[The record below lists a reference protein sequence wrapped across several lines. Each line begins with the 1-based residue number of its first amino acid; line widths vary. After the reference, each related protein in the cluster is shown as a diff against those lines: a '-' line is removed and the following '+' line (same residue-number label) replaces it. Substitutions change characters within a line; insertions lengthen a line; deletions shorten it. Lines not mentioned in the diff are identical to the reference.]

1 MPVAYG
7 ETISRTGEMV
17 VRCDGSYILSQDGVG
32 WSPVGSFEGAD
43 EYVIASAGR
52 FSIKHDGREIFFF
65 TVTYDADFR
74 LSTNNLRQ
82 LDSNGNAIDYVRG
95 INRYAQTTMQDEL
108 VKLTI
113 TIAASDMSSSD
124 IIDLGYET
132 NQPDAN
138 FVSRVSGDYAYYEV
152 TSINKTMPFWL
163 RVGNVMIAFCNP
175 VA

>member
-1 MPVAYG
+1 
-7 ETISRTGEMV
+7 MV
-17 VRCDGSYILSQDGVG
+17 VRCDGSYILSQDGVN

-52 FSIKHDGREIFFF
+52 FSIKNDGREIFFF

-82 LDSNGNAIDYVRG
+82 LNSAGTAVEFVNAV
-95 INRYAQTTMQDEL
+95 NRYAQTTMKDEL
-108 VKLTI
+108 VKLSMTV
-113 TIAASDMSSSD
+113 AASNMSSSG
-124 IIDLGYET
+124 IIDLGYDT

-138 FVSRVSGDYAYYEV
+138 FVSRVSGDFAYYEV
-152 TSINKTMPFWL
+152 TSINKTMPFWFK
-163 RVGNVMIAFCNP
+163 VGNVMIAFCNP